1 MPAQDWSR
9 VRKANRYKGAVDANS
24 IPIGVIVSHYGGE
37 VREGKSASVRCA
49 VYIVT
54 VDAQQL
60 SILMTIY
67 ISAIPAVRVAMQLT

>member
-1 MPAQDWSR
+1 MKAR
-9 VRKANRYKGAVDANS
+9 VLRFV
-24 IPIGVIVSHYGGE
+24 
-37 VREGKSASVRCA
+37 A

-67 ISAIPAVRVAMQLT
+67 ISAIPAVKVAMPNLVCILENLEFNDGLKRSRNCYWKRRNNTLRQ